1 MYTASKAALA
11 TLVLA
16 LVAAASVRAQG
27 VNGSISATATV
38 QSPITVAGAQ
48 NLAFGNVFPG
58 VAKTVAYSDATN
70 GGRFDV
76 TGQGSTP
83 VTYSFAL
90 PTNLTS
96 SGNNLP
102 IGSWTGY
109 VNGANSTSGGSA
121 ITPSAT
127 PAGASLSAGGTL
139 FFFVGATV
147 TPANNLPAGS
157 YTGTVTLTVSY

>member
-1 MYTASKAALA
+1 MYTASKAACA

-16 LVAAASVRAQG
+16 LVAATTVRAQG
-27 VNGSISATATV
+27 VNGSITATATV
-38 QSPITVAGAQ
+38 QSPIAVTGAQ
-48 NLAFGNVFPG
+48 NLAFGNVLPG
-58 VAKTVAYSDATN
+58 VAKTIAYSDATN

-76 TGQGSTP
+76 TGQASTP

-96 SGNNLP
+96 AANNLP
-102 IGSWTGY
+102 IGSWSGY
-109 VNGANSTSGGSA
+109 VNTTSSTSGGSF

-127 PAGASLSAGGTL
+127 PAGETLSATGAL

>member
-16 LVAAASVRAQG
+16 LVAATTVRAQG
-27 VNGSISATATV
+27 VNGSITATATV
-38 QSPITVAGAQ
+38 QSPIAVTGAQ
-48 NLAFGNVFPG
+48 NLTFGNVFPG
-58 VAKTVAYSDATN
+58 VAKPVAYSDATN

-76 TGQGSTP
+76 TGQASTP

-109 VNGANSTSGGSA
+109 VNTTNATSGGSV

-127 PAGASLSAGGTL
+127 PAGATLSASGAL
-139 FFFVGATV
+139 YFFVGATV

>member
-16 LVAAASVRAQG
+16 LGAAVAARAQG

-38 QSPITVAGAQ
+38 QSPITVTGAQ

-58 VAKTVAYSDATN
+58 VAKTVAYNDATN
-70 GGRFDV
+70 AGQFSV
-76 TGQGSTP
+76 TGQASTP
-83 VTYSFAL
+83 VTYSFSL
-90 PTNLTS
+90 PTNLTGG
-96 SGNNLP
+96 GNNLP

-109 VNGANSTSGGSA
+109 VNTTSTTSGGLA

-127 PAGASLSAGGTL
+127 PAGATLSAGGAL
-139 FFFVGATV
+139 YLYVGGTV
-147 TPANNLPAGS
+147 TPPSNLPAGS
-157 YTGTVTLTVSY
+157 YTGTVTLTVAY